1 MDKDKT
7 LYKGWLTLK
16 EREVDGR
23 RYEILHQRDAVA
35 ALILDTKDRVL
46 LVEQFRPA
54 LMKGTLEIPAGC
66 LDKPGKSP
74 KEIMVEEL
82 WEEARLAFP
91 AEKLHQMISFYPEMG
106 ISPGVITIYFGQLDK
121 EGADVLITED
131 DDVTKAF
138 YLSLG
143 ELGDRIEEG
152 EIKDIKTQI
161 AYYYYMHN
169 FKKYDKER

>member
-1 MDKDKT
+1 MEKDKT

-16 EREVDGR
+16 ERSHEGR

-35 ALILDTKDRVL
+35 ALILDGKEQVL

-54 LMKGTLEIPAGC
+54 LMECTLEIPAGC
-66 LDKPGKSP
+66 LDKPGKTP

-82 WEEARLAFP
+82 WEEAKLNFP
-91 AEKLHQMISFYPEMG
+91 PEKLHKMISFYPEMG
-106 ISPGVITIYFGQLDK
+106 ISPGVITIYFGQLDG
-121 EGADVLITED
+121 EGKDAQITED
-131 DDVTKAF
+131 LDVTKAF
-138 YLSLG
+138 YIPLG
-143 ELGDRIEEG
+143 ELGDRIESG

-169 FKKYDKER
+169 FKKCEGDG